1 MSQENVEMIRRGWE
15 AWLRGD
21 MHALVADWDS
31 EVVWS
36 TEHFRDWPEGEY
48 QGVEGVVRF
57 LNEWLE
63 VWGDYEIDVDDV
75 LAAPDGRVVSL
86 IRQRGKGRE
95 SGVAMTMEMAQ
106 IATIRDG
113 KIARFD
119 NYENREDALEAAG
132 LSE

>member
-1 MSQENVEMIRRGWE
+1 MSEENVEMIRRGWE

-21 MHALVADWDS
+21 MNALAADWDP
-31 EVVWS
+31 EVIWS
-36 TEHFRDWPEGEY
+36 TEHFHDWPESAYRGV
-48 QGVEGVVRF
+48 QGVMQF
-57 LNEWLE
+57 LNEWLD
-63 VWGDYEIDVDDV
+63 VWGDYEIDVDAV

-113 KIARFD
+113 KIVRFE
-119 NYENREDALEAAG
+119 NYENPAEALEAAG
-132 LSE
+132 LSK